1 MSKTHKAIKYKIY
14 PTAKQQQLIA
24 QTFGCCR
31 FVYNNM
37 LTISKEAYEK
47 GENICSRNKFNYL
60 LTDLK
65 KRNTWLK
72 DVDSTALTAANDAL
86 ADAFSNFFA
95 KRSGYPNFHKKKSSG
110 SYTSKRIKGS
120 KNIALESNAIRLPK
134 LGIVKAKIHRLPK
147 TDWEIK
153 SATISQSSDGKYYVS
168 VLFEFESDVPTNII
182 DINNSIGLDYA
193 SDGLFVDSNGNIGS
207 NHKFY
212 RKSHKKLTKAQRK
225 LSRMIESNI
234 TGYKIIDNKRYP
246 IYKKDISECKNIQ
259 KQKLKIAKIS
269 RHTAN
274 QRLDNLHKLSAEI
287 ANQYDV
293 VCVESLNMKAIANKG
308 FGNGKATLDNGY
320 GLFLNML
327 EYKLADRN
335 KIFVKIDKWFPSSQM
350 CHSCGT
356 LHPEMKNLKIRTFE
370 CDCGLIL
377 DRDQN
382 AAINILNEGLRIL
395 VQKAS

>member
-37 LTISKEAYEK
+37 LAISKEAYEK

-153 SATISQSSDGKYYVS
+153 SATVSQSSDGKYYVS

-335 KIFVKIDKWFPSSQM
+335 KIFVKIDKWFSSSQM

-370 CDCGLIL
+370 CDCGVKIN
-377 DRDQN
+377 RDQN

>member
-1 MSKTHKAIKYKIY
+1 MNKTHKAIKYRIY

-37 LTISKEAYEK
+37 LAISKEAYEK

-153 SATISQSSDGKYYVS
+153 SATVSQSSDGKYYVS

-370 CDCGLIL
+370 CDCGVKIN
-377 DRDQN
+377 RDQN

>member
-1 MSKTHKAIKYKIY
+1 MNKTHKAIKYRIY

-37 LTISKEAYEK
+37 LAISKEAYEK

-65 KRNTWLK
+65 KRNAWLK

-153 SATISQSSDGKYYVS
+153 SATVSQSSDGKYYVS

-212 RKSHKKLTKAQRK
+212 RKSHKKLTKAQKK
-225 LSRMIESNI
+225 LSRMIESHI
-234 TGYKIIDNKRYP
+234 TGYKIIGNKRYP
-246 IYKKDISECKNIQ
+246 VYDKELSECKNIQ
-259 KQKLKIAKIS
+259 KQRLKIAKIS

-370 CDCGLIL
+370 CDCGVKIN
-377 DRDQN
+377 RDQN

>member
-1 MSKTHKAIKYKIY
+1 MLEDRINSYKETKSFGKQTPAMYKATYPYLKEVDSLALANVQLNLQKAFKNCFDKKRKTNNGFPKYKS
-14 PTAKQQQLIA
+14 AKH
-24 QTFGCCR
+24 
-31 FVYNNM
+31 
-37 LTISKEAYEK
+37 
-47 GENICSRNKFNYL
+47 SRK
-60 LTDLK
+60 
-65 KRNTWLK
+65 
-72 DVDSTALTAANDAL
+72 
-86 ADAFSNFFA
+86 
-95 KRSGYPNFHKKKSSG
+95 
-110 SYTSKRIKGS
+110 SYTTNNQNGTVAIIDDKYIKF
-120 KNIALESNAIRLPK
+120 PK
-134 LGIVKAKIHRLPK
+134 IGKVKVKLHRLPK
-147 TDWEIK
+147 TDWKIK
-153 SATISQSSDGKYYVS
+153 SATISQTTDGKYYVA
-168 VLFEFESDVPTNII
+168 VLFEFENDAPTHTI

-193 SDGLFVDSNGNIGS
+193 SDGLFIDSNGNVGS

-212 RKSHKKLTKAQRK
+212 RKSHKKLAKIQRK

-234 TGYKIIDNKRYP
+234 TGYKIIGNKRYP

-259 KQKLKIAKIS
+259 KQRLKIAKIS
-269 RHTAN
+269 RHIAN

-308 FGNGKATLDNGY
+308 FGKGKATLDNGY

-350 CHSCGT
+350 CHSCKT
-356 LHPEMKNLKIRTFE
+356 LHPEMKNLKIRTME
-370 CDCGLIL
+370 CDCGVKIN
-377 DRDQN
+377 RDQN

>member
-1 MSKTHKAIKYKIY
+1 MNKTHKAIKYRIY

-37 LTISKEAYEK
+37 LAISKEAYEK

-65 KRNTWLK
+65 KRNAWLK

-147 TDWEIK
+147 TDREIK
-153 SATISQSSDGKYYVS
+153 SATVSQSSDGKYYVS

-370 CDCGLIL
+370 CDCGVKIN
-377 DRDQN
+377 RDQN

>member
-1 MSKTHKAIKYKIY
+1 MNKTHKAIKYRIY

-37 LTISKEAYEK
+37 LAISKEAYEK

-65 KRNTWLK
+65 KRNAWLK

-153 SATISQSSDGKYYVS
+153 SATVSQSSDGKYYVS

-370 CDCGLIL
+370 CDCGVKIN
-377 DRDQN
+377 RDQN

>member
-1 MSKTHKAIKYKIY
+1 MTNKSIKYRLY
-14 PTAKQQQLIA
+14 PTIEQEVMFAK
-24 QTFGCCR
+24 TFGCCR
-31 FVYNNM
+31 KIYNLM
-37 LTISKEAYEK
+37 LEDRINSYKETKSFGKQTPAMYK
-47 GENICSRNKFNYL
+47 ATYPYL
-60 LTDLK
+60 KEVDSLALANVQLNLQKAFKNCFDK
-65 KRNTWLK
+65 KRKTNNGFPK
-72 DVDSTALTAANDAL
+72 YKS
-86 ADAFSNFFA
+86 A
-95 KRSGYPNFHKKKSSG
+95 KHSRK
-110 SYTSKRIKGS
+110 SYTTNNQNGTVAIIDDKYIKF
-120 KNIALESNAIRLPK
+120 PK
-134 LGIVKAKIHRLPK
+134 IGKVKVKLHRLPK
-147 TDWEIK
+147 TDWKIK
-153 SATISQSSDGKYYVS
+153 SATISQTTDEKYYVA
-168 VLFEFESDVPTNII
+168 VLFEFENDAPTHTI

-193 SDGLFVDSNGNIGS
+193 SDGLFIDSNGNVGS

-212 RKSHKKLTKAQRK
+212 RKSHKKLAMTQRK

-234 TGYKIIDNKRYP
+234 TGYKIIGNKRYP

-259 KQKLKIAKIS
+259 KQRLKIAKIS
-269 RHTAN
+269 RHIAN

-308 FGNGKATLDNGY
+308 FGKGKATLDNGY

-350 CHSCGT
+350 CHSCKT
-356 LHPEMKNLKIRTFE
+356 LHPEMKNLKIRTME
-370 CDCGLIL
+370 CDCGVKIN
-377 DRDQN
+377 RDQN

>member
-1 MSKTHKAIKYKIY
+1 MNKTHKAIKYRIY

-37 LTISKEAYEK
+37 LAISKEAYEK

-65 KRNTWLK
+65 KRNAWLK

-147 TDWEIK
+147 TDWVIK
-153 SATISQSSDGKYYVS
+153 SATISQDSDGKFYVS
-168 VLFEFESDVPTNII
+168 VLFEYECETDVVPTFVT
-182 DINNSIGLDYA
+182 DATTIGLDYK
-193 SDGLFVDSNGNIGS
+193 SDGLYTDSNGNTCGMPHYYCQSAKRLAKAQHKLKHKIIGS
-207 NHKFY
+207 NNY
-212 RKSHKKLTKAQRK
+212 
-225 LSRMIESNI
+225 
-234 TGYKIIDNKRYP
+234 NKQ
-246 IYKKDISECKNIQ
+246 Q
-259 KQKLKIAKIS
+259 KRIAKIH
-269 RHTAN
+269 RHITN
-274 QRLDNLHKLSAEI
+274 QRKDFLHKQSTAI
-287 ANQYDV
+287 TKQYNC
-293 VCVESLNMKAIANKG
+293 VCVETLNMRVMSNKG

-320 GLFLNML
+320 GMFLNML
-327 EYKLADRN
+327 EYKLADRG
-335 KIFVKIDKWFPSSQM
+335 KHFVKVDKWFPSSQL
-350 CHSCGT
+350 CSCCGKR
-356 LHPEMKNLKIRTFE
+356 HPEMKDKSIRIMH

-377 DRDQN
+377 DRDYN
-382 AAINILNEGLRIL
+382 AAINIKNEGLRIL
-395 VQKAS
+395 KSA

>member
-1 MSKTHKAIKYKIY
+1 MNKTHKAIKYRIY

-37 LTISKEAYEK
+37 LAISKEAYEK

-65 KRNTWLK
+65 KRNAWLK

-153 SATISQSSDGKYYVS
+153 SATVSQSSDGKYYVS
-168 VLFEFESDVPTNII
+168 VLFEFESDAPTNII

-335 KIFVKIDKWFPSSQM
+335 KIFVKIDKWFSSSQM

-370 CDCGLIL
+370 CDCGVKIN
-377 DRDQN
+377 RDQN